1 MLNQILAAF
10 FEKFKTKNP
19 TVYGVI
25 SLVLIGVYA
34 ALSSGT
40 FSDTFGAPEWLAKV
54 LEYLAFA
61 LAVLTGTHTSAT
73 LNKDGK

>member
-25 SLVLIGVYA
+25 SLVLIGLYA

-40 FSDTFGAPEWLAKV
+40 FSETFGTPDWLVKV